1 MTRTLSALALAAL
14 AAGTLAEAGEIPDA
28 TLVLE
33 AAIGL
38 PGTIPDA
45 APPRFVLRRDRT
57 VFIGGSEAIWAGQ
70 LSKGEA
76 KGIENRV
83 KQLRKAGLLNPTV
96 SVGDDATK
104 RYRLRV
110 LKGDVRDVVISGDPG
125 TAPPELRSLASL
137 VTDLLNFDHPS
148 LRPWAP
154 DTYALSARE
163 GVLLGGCREWL
174 LPVPFEDVLAAPRS
188 LAADDADRWPSG
200 ANPASVCY
208 RGEHYVVTRRP
219 LLPGEQP

>member
-1 MTRTLSALALAAL
+1 MRRAFSALALAAL
-14 AAGTLAEAGEIPDA
+14 AAGALAEAGEIPDA

-33 AAIGL
+33 AAIAL
-38 PGTIPDA
+38 PGTIPEA

-57 VFIGGSEAIWAGQ
+57 VFIGGSEAIYAGQ
-70 LSKGEA
+70 LSKDEA
-76 KGIENRV
+76 RRIENRV

-96 SVGDDATK
+96 SFGEDATK

-110 LKGDVRDVVISGDPG
+110 LKDGARDVVISGDPR
-125 TAPPELRSLASL
+125 TAPPELQSLASL
-137 VTDLLNFDHPS
+137 VTDLLSFDHPS

-154 DTYALSARE
+154 STYALSARE
-163 GVLLGGCREWL
+163 GVLLGGCREWF

-208 RGEHYVVTRRP
+208 QGEHYVVTLRP

>member
-1 MTRTLSALALAAL
+1 VRRAFSALALAAL
-14 AAGTLAEAGEIPDA
+14 ATGTLAEAGEIPDA

-33 AAIGL
+33 AAIAL
-38 PGTIPDA
+38 PGTIPEA

-57 VFIGGSEAIWAGQ
+57 VFIGGSEAIYAGQ
-70 LSKGEA
+70 LSKDEA
-76 KGIENRV
+76 KRIENRV
-83 KQLRKAGLLNPTV
+83 KRLRKAGLLNPTV
-96 SVGDDATK
+96 SFGEDATK

-110 LKGDVRDVVISGDPG
+110 LKDGARDVVISGDPR
-125 TAPPELRSLASL
+125 TAPPELQSLASL
-137 VTDLLNFDHPS
+137 VTDLLSFDHPS

-154 DTYALSARE
+154 STYALSARE
-163 GVLLGGCREWL
+163 GVLLGGCREWF
-174 LPVPFEDVLAAPRS
+174 LPVPLEDVLAAPRS

-208 RGEHYVVTRRP
+208 QGEHYVVTLRP

>member
-1 MTRTLSALALAAL
+1 
-14 AAGTLAEAGEIPDA
+14 LAEAGEIPDA

-33 AAIGL
+33 AAIAL
-38 PGTIPDA
+38 PGTIPEA

-57 VFIGGSEAIWAGQ
+57 VFIGGSEAIYAGQ
-70 LSKGEA
+70 LSKDEA
-76 KGIENRV
+76 KRIENRV

-96 SVGDDATK
+96 SFGDDATK

-110 LKGDVRDVVISGDPG
+110 LKDGARDVVISGDPR
-125 TAPPELRSLASL
+125 TAPPELQSLASL
-137 VTDLLNFDHPS
+137 VTDLLSFDHPS

-154 DTYALSARE
+154 STYALSARE
-163 GVLLGGCREWL
+163 GVLLGGCREWF

-200 ANPASVCY
+200 ANPASVCHQ
-208 RGEHYVVTRRP
+208 GEHYVVTLRP